1 MKIIQVDSL
10 NLKNLTSY
18 SIDKA
23 SKKCAGQTSKRRKTI
38 RWQDDQ
44 RTRVEIKT
52 PPHCSLPGHD
62 CLRQRYQSGSG
73 RRARGTTVHCKD
85 KGRGT
90 EQSMGRP
97 RDWVVTSLSTG
108 LPHAFTDKTACV
120 LTGNKPQVV
129 SVSLKFVVSHI
140 RHFKRPR

>member
-1 MKIIQVDSL
+1 MKILQVDSL

-23 SKKCAGQTSKRRKTI
+23 NKKMCGTDLKTREDHTLTRRSTYESRECRDK
-38 RWQDDQ
+38 
-44 RTRVEIKT
+44 KT

-73 RRARGTTVHCKD
+73 RRARGTVHCKD

-97 RDWVVTSLSTG
+97 RD
-108 LPHAFTDKTACV
+108 
-120 LTGNKPQVV
+120 
-129 SVSLKFVVSHI
+129 
-140 RHFKRPR
+140 